1 MKGVSIYESRLGYG
15 NVLRFTLPTIIM
27 IVFASMYG
35 IIDGIVVAN
44 FIGSD
49 ALAANNIVYPLV
61 TVIMA
66 VNYMFATGGN
76 AIIARKMGED
86 RQQEANRFLT
96 VVVLASTGLTAVLC
110 ALMLSN
116 GETLYRLL
124 GADDALLP
132 LCVEY
137 GSVMMAGGVF
147 YALQILFQNFLV
159 TAERPSV
166 GMGLTIAAG
175 LTHILLDLLF
185 IPVLGMGISGAAYA
199 SVISMMVAGLPPL
212 VMFAG
217 KKQCLHFAR
226 LSASHSSRQLDRDG
240 ADGTAGQKRDGLD
253 GSRRQTAGEL
263 VRELGFAMCNGSSE
277 MVTNLATAVTTML
290 FNIQMMHLAGEKGV
304 AAISAVLYVESLFIG
319 VFMGFSAGVAPL
331 LSYQFGS
338 GNRQKLARLMQIS
351 MTVIGVSSL
360 VMFGSAQLLARPII
374 AAFAGGDSQL
384 LSMALHGL
392 RIFSFSYLLGGVSI
406 FASALFT
413 ALNNGGISALISLVR
428 TLVMRCG
435 LLILLPALL
444 GIDGVWLAVPAAEV
458 FAALLSAGLIFGFR
472 RRYGYWPVQQMERPV
487 RAGKPGH
494 AESPAHA
501 DLPTRGRRRHGT
513 AVCGD

>member
-15 NVLRFTLPTIIM
+15 NVLQFTLPTIIM

-76 AIIARKMGED
+76 AVIARKMGEG

-96 VVVLASTGLTAVLC
+96 AVVLASTLLTAVLC
-110 ALMLSN
+110 AIMLAN
-116 GETLYRLL
+116 GEMLYRLL
-124 GADDALLP
+124 GADEVLLP

-137 GSVMMAGGVF
+137 GSVMMVGGVF

-199 SVISMMVAGLPPL
+199 SVLSMMVAGLPPL

-217 KKQCLHFAR
+217 KKQRLRFAR
-226 LSASHSSRQLDRDG
+226 LSGRDG
-240 ADGTAGQKRDGLD
+240 WDGIA
-253 GSRRQTAGEL
+253 RQTAGEL
-263 VRELGFAMCNGSSE
+263 LRELGSAMCNGSSE

>member
-1 MKGVSIYESRLGYG
+1 MREKSKGVFTMKGVSIYESRLGYG
-15 NVLRFTLPTIIM
+15 NVLQFTLPTIIM

-76 AIIARKMGED
+76 AVIARKMGEG

-96 VVVLASTGLTAVLC
+96 AVVLASTLLTAVLC
-110 ALMLSN
+110 AIMLAN
-116 GETLYRLL
+116 GEMLYRLL
-124 GADDALLP
+124 GADEVLLP

-137 GSVMMAGGVF
+137 GSVMMVGGVF

-199 SVISMMVAGLPPL
+199 SVLSMMVAGLPPL

-217 KKQCLHFAR
+217 KKQRLRFAR
-226 LSASHSSRQLDRDG
+226 LSGRDG
-240 ADGTAGQKRDGLD
+240 WDGIA
-253 GSRRQTAGEL
+253 RQTAGDL
-263 VRELGFAMCNGSSE
+263 LRELGFAMCNGSSE

-494 AESPAHA
+494 AESPEHA

>member
-15 NVLRFTLPTIIM
+15 NVLQFTLPTIIM

-76 AIIARKMGED
+76 AVIARKMGEG

-96 VVVLASTGLTAVLC
+96 AVVLASTLLTAVLC
-110 ALMLSN
+110 TIMLAN
-116 GETLYRLL
+116 GEMLYRLL
-124 GADDALLP
+124 GADEVLLP

-137 GSVMMAGGVF
+137 GSVMMVGGVF

-199 SVISMMVAGLPPL
+199 SVLSMMVAGLPPL

-217 KKQCLHFAR
+217 KKQRLRFAR
-226 LSASHSSRQLDRDG
+226 LSGRDG
-240 ADGTAGQKRDGLD
+240 WDGIA
-253 GSRRQTAGEL
+253 RQTAGDL
-263 VRELGFAMCNGSSE
+263 LRELGFAMCNGSSE

>member
-1 MKGVSIYESRLGYG
+1 MREKSKGVFTMKGVSIYESRLGYG
-15 NVLRFTLPTIIM
+15 NVLQFTLPTIIM

-76 AIIARKMGED
+76 AVIARKMGEG

-96 VVVLASTGLTAVLC
+96 AVVLASTLLTAVLC
-110 ALMLSN
+110 AIMLAN
-116 GETLYRLL
+116 GEMLYRLL
-124 GADDALLP
+124 GADEVLLP

-137 GSVMMAGGVF
+137 GSVMMVGGVF

-199 SVISMMVAGLPPL
+199 SVLSMMVAGLPPL

-217 KKQCLHFAR
+217 KKQRLRFAR
-226 LSASHSSRQLDRDG
+226 LSGRDG
-240 ADGTAGQKRDGLD
+240 WDGIA
-253 GSRRQTAGEL
+253 RQTAGEL
-263 VRELGFAMCNGSSE
+263 LRELGFAMCNGSSE

>member
-110 ALMLSN
+110 ALMLAN
-116 GETLYRLL
+116 GEMLYRLL
-124 GADDALLP
+124 GADEALLP

-240 ADGTAGQKRDGLD
+240 ADGTAGQKRDGLY

-290 FNIQMMHLAGEKGV
+290 FNLQMMHLAGEKGV

-319 VFMGFSAGVAPL
+319 VFLGFSAGAAPL
-331 LSYQFGS
+331 FSYHFGS
-338 GNRQKLARLMQIS
+338 GNRKKLARLMRIS
-351 MTVIGVSSL
+351 VTVIGVSSL

-374 AAFAGGDSQL
+374 AAFAGGDSDL

-413 ALNNGGISALISLVR
+413 ALNNGGVSALISLVR

-458 FAALLSAGLIFGFR
+458 FAALLATGLLIGFR
-472 RRYGYWPVQQMERPV
+472 CRYGYWPV
-487 RAGKPGH
+487 H
-494 AESPAHA
+494 AEQ
-501 DLPTRGRRRHGT
+501 L
-513 AVCGD
+513 

>member
-1 MKGVSIYESRLGYG
+1 MREKSKGGFTMKGVSIYESRLGYG
-15 NVLRFTLPTIIM
+15 NVLQFTLPTIIM

-76 AIIARKMGED
+76 AVIARKMGEG

-96 VVVLASTGLTAVLC
+96 AVVLASTLLTAVLC
-110 ALMLSN
+110 AIMLAN
-116 GETLYRLL
+116 GEMLYRLL
-124 GADDALLP
+124 GADEVLLP

-137 GSVMMAGGVF
+137 GSVMMVGGVF

-199 SVISMMVAGLPPL
+199 SVLSMMVAGLPPL

-217 KKQCLHFAR
+217 KKQRLRFAR
-226 LSASHSSRQLDRDG
+226 LSGRDG
-240 ADGTAGQKRDGLD
+240 WDGIA
-253 GSRRQTAGEL
+253 RQTAGEL
-263 VRELGFAMCNGSSE
+263 LRELGFAMCNGSSE

>member
-1 MKGVSIYESRLGYG
+1 MREKSKGVFTMKGVSIYESRLGYG
-15 NVLRFTLPTIIM
+15 NVLQFTLPTIIM

-76 AIIARKMGED
+76 AVIARKMGEG

-96 VVVLASTGLTAVLC
+96 AVVLASTLLTAVLC
-110 ALMLSN
+110 AIMLAN
-116 GETLYRLL
+116 GEMLYRLL
-124 GADDALLP
+124 GADEVLLP

-137 GSVMMAGGVF
+137 GSVMMVGGVF

-199 SVISMMVAGLPPL
+199 SVLSMMVAGLPPL

-217 KKQCLHFAR
+217 KKQRLRFAR
-226 LSASHSSRQLDRDG
+226 LSGRDG
-240 ADGTAGQKRDGLD
+240 WDGIA
-253 GSRRQTAGEL
+253 RQTAGEL
-263 VRELGFAMCNGSSE
+263 LRELGSAMCNGSSE

>member
-15 NVLRFTLPTIIM
+15 NVLQFTLPTIIM

-76 AIIARKMGED
+76 AVIARKMGEG

-96 VVVLASTGLTAVLC
+96 AVVLASTLLTAVLC
-110 ALMLSN
+110 AIMLAN
-116 GETLYRLL
+116 GEMLYRLL
-124 GADDALLP
+124 GADEVLLP

-137 GSVMMAGGVF
+137 GSVMMVGGVF

-199 SVISMMVAGLPPL
+199 SVLSMMVAGLPPL

-217 KKQCLHFAR
+217 KKQRLRFAR
-226 LSASHSSRQLDRDG
+226 LSGRDG
-240 ADGTAGQKRDGLD
+240 WDGIA
-253 GSRRQTAGEL
+253 RQTAGEL
-263 VRELGFAMCNGSSE
+263 LRELGFAMCNGSSE

>member
-1 MKGVSIYESRLGYG
+1 MKGVSERKASIYESRLRYG

-27 IVFASMYG
+27 IVFSSMYG

-76 AIIARKMGED
+76 AIIARKMGEG

-96 VVVLASTGLTAVLC
+96 VVVLASTGLTALLC
-110 ALMLSN
+110 ALMLGN

-124 GADDALLP
+124 GADAALLP

-175 LTHILLDLLF
+175 LTHIVLDLLF

-217 KKQCLHFAR
+217 KKQRLHFAR
-226 LSASHSSRQLDRDG
+226 LS
-240 ADGTAGQKRDGLD
+240 GQILTT
-253 GSRRQTAGEL
+253 GSFGEL

-290 FNIQMMHLAGEKGV
+290 FNLQMMHLAGEKGV
-304 AAISAVLYVESLFIG
+304 AAISAVLYVESLFIA
-319 VFMGFSAGVAPL
+319 VFMGFSAGSAPL
-331 LSYQFGS
+331 FSYHFGS
-338 GNRQKLARLMQIS
+338 GNRKKLARLMQIS
-351 MTVIGVSSL
+351 VTVIGVSAL

-374 AAFAGGDSQL
+374 AAFAGGDSGL

-444 GIDGVWLAVPAAEV
+444 GIDGVWLAVPVAEV
-458 FAALLSAGLIFGFR
+458 FAAMLAAGLLFGFR
-472 RRYGYWPVQQMERPV
+472 RRYGYWPVHADQLEQV
-487 RAGKPGH
+487 REPEQVGKLEQVGKP
-494 AESPAHA
+494 
-501 DLPTRGRRRHGT
+501 RHGT
-513 AVCGD
+513 AVSVD

>member
-1 MKGVSIYESRLGYG
+1 MKGVSERKVSGKKVSIYESRLGYG

-27 IVFASMYG
+27 IVFSSMYG

-76 AIIARKMGED
+76 AIIARKMGEG

-110 ALMLSN
+110 ALMLGN

-132 LCVEY
+132 LCVDY
-137 GSVMMAGGVF
+137 GSIMMAGGVF

-175 LTHILLDLLF
+175 LTHIVLDLLF

-217 KKQCLHFAR
+217 KKQRLRFAR
-226 LSASHSSRQLDRDG
+226 LSGEVTQRLRFARLSGRPRTRQQDRDG
-240 ADGTAGQKRDGLD
+240 ADGTVGQTRGGLD
-253 GSRRQTAGEL
+253 GSRRQTTGEL

-290 FNIQMMHLAGEKGV
+290 FNLQMMHLAGEKGV
-304 AAISAVLYVESLFIG
+304 AAISAVLYVESLFIA
-319 VFMGFSAGVAPL
+319 VFMGFSAGAAPL
-331 LSYQFGS
+331 FSYHFGS
-338 GNRQKLARLMQIS
+338 GNRKKLARLMQIS
-351 MTVIGVSSL
+351 VTVIGVSSL
-360 VMFGSAQLLARPII
+360 VMFGSAQLLAHPII
-374 AAFAGGDSQL
+374 AAFAGGDSGL

-413 ALNNGGISALISLVR
+413 ALNNGGISAL
-428 TLVMRCG
+428 
-435 LLILLPALL
+435 
-444 GIDGVWLAVPAAEV
+444 
-458 FAALLSAGLIFGFR
+458 
-472 RRYGYWPVQQMERPV
+472 
-487 RAGKPGH
+487 
-494 AESPAHA
+494 
-501 DLPTRGRRRHGT
+501 
-513 AVCGD
+513 

>member
-27 IVFASMYG
+27 IVFSSMYG

-76 AIIARKMGED
+76 AIIARKMGEG

-110 ALMLSN
+110 ALMLGKS
-116 GETLYRLL
+116 ETLYRLL
-124 GADDALLP
+124 GADEALLP

-175 LTHILLDLLF
+175 LTHIVLDLLF

-217 KKQCLHFAR
+217 KKQRLHFAR
-226 LSASHSSRQLDRDG
+226 LS
-240 ADGTAGQKRDGLD
+240 GQTQAT
-253 GSRRQTAGEL
+253 GSFGEL

-290 FNIQMMHLAGEKGV
+290 FNLQMMHLAGEKGV

-319 VFMGFSAGVAPL
+319 VFLGFSAGAAPL
-331 LSYQFGS
+331 FSYHFGS
-338 GNRQKLARLMQIS
+338 GNRKKLARLMQIS
-351 MTVIGVSSL
+351 VTVIGVSSL

-374 AAFAGGDSQL
+374 AAFAGGDSGL

-444 GIDGVWLAVPAAEV
+444 GIDGVWLAVPVAEV
-458 FAALLSAGLIFGFR
+458 FAALLAAGLLFGFR
-472 RRYGYWPVQQMERPV
+472 RRYGYWPG
-487 RAGKPGH
+487 RAGKPEH
-494 AESPAHA
+494 AERPEHTESSVHA
-501 DLPTRGRRRHGT
+501 ELPGRGQRRHG
-513 AVCGD
+513 AVVSSN